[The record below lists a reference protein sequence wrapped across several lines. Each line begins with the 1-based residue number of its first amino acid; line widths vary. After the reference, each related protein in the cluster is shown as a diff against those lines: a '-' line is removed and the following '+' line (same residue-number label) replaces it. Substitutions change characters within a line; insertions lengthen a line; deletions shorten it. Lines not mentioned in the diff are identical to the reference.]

1 MHAVV
6 HRTIES
12 APHSCGDSWRFD
24 MRLVMV
30 VLDAFPNSLVSP
42 DHTPN
47 LHELVRNGARQRLGG
62 IAEMTAATYP
72 NHATFVTGVST
83 VEHAVMT
90 NRVRRDDLWV
100 PAAMVGPAAPTL
112 FEACR
117 AEGRSSVAIVGDH
130 NLVGVCGAAV
140 ADEHWPSNG
149 VKPNDAKR
157 GMSGYLADSEVLRA
171 AAGLDL
177 TQFDFCF
184 FQLDEVDGVR
194 HAHGAWSEEALDQ
207 VRRTDHSLGL
217 LTELL
222 RPGWDDTVMFVVSD
236 HDQEDV
242 SDLDPIDLG
251 PLLPDHLDWDP
262 QGTAAVVVG
271 SVHNDVLHAIP
282 GIDGV
287 ASLDDSHHVV
297 WGAEGQLFGADHGC
311 RAEHGSP
318 RTGTQLAIVAGGH
331 PATRQIERRLLAQ
344 RPKATR
350 WAEWGAELLGLSWLP
365 QPSRRLVPHA

>member
-1 MHAVV
+1 
-6 HRTIES
+6 
-12 APHSCGDSWRFD
+12 

-30 VLDAFPNSLVSP
+30 VLDAFPNSLVSRE
-42 DHTPN
+42 HTPT
-47 LHELVRNGARQRLGG
+47 LHQLARTGARQRLGG

-72 NHATFVTGVST
+72 NHATFVTGVSA

-90 NRVRRDDLWV
+90 NRVWRDDLWV

-130 NLVGVCGAAV
+130 SLVGVCGAAV

-171 AAGLDL
+171 AARLDL
-177 TQFDFCF
+177 TKFDFCF

-194 HAHGAWSEEALDQ
+194 HAHGAWSDEALDQ

-331 PATRQIERRLLAQ
+331 PATGQIERRLLAQ

-350 WAEWGAELLGLSWLP
+350 WAEWSAELLGLSWLP